1 MDLSRALPWPYLEAL
16 TWEGLGKVASN
27 GEKTFAALKEQLEN
41 PISSAFPIRDAII
54 RCIDRRK
61 RAYAQVRAWAADE
74 ARRAQQQSQSPGRK
88 DDQSE
93 KEQVSAG
100 G

>member
-1 MDLSRALPWPYLEAL
+1 MRS
-16 TWEGLGKVASN
+16 AS
-27 GEKTFAALKEQLEN
+27 KEN

-74 ARRAQQQSQSPGRK
+74 ARREQQSQSPGRK
-88 DDQSE
+88 DDDQSGVVKIE
-93 KEQVSAG
+93 GA
-100 G
+100 